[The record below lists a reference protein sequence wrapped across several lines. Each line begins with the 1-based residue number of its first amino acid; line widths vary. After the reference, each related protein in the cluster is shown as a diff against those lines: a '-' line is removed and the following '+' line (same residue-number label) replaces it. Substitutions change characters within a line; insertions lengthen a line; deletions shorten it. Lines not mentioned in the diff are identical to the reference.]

1 MSIRPPNSK
10 KNKQRIEKAIMKRD
24 TIIKILSLSLGLTI
38 GIVLIGKIFYE
49 LSYDRTYKDAERI
62 YLIMSGF
69 TRGEESYDF
78 GQVSGGVAPG
88 FKNEVPGVE
97 AATRTAWISFNDK
110 FKDEDGN
117 KITGSFKAV
126 DESFFDVFSQ
136 EIFEGN
142 PKEVLKDPSQVMVS
156 ETFAEKLGG
165 INEAVGKRIYNED
178 TPDDIKIVG
187 GVFKDFKR
195 NGSVSPEVVYSL
207 NVIDEWSRLN
217 WIGNDRYQGYVKLEN
232 GINPEDL
239 SDAIHEMQLTHQ
251 NLEELNKSGID
262 LWYTLQSLPSIHLNQ
277 PKIKS
282 GIVIL
287 SIIAFLIITV
297 SLMNYI
303 LVVVSGLVKRSRDI
317 GVRKCY
323 GAEKES
329 IYWMLFK
336 ESSWQ
341 IVVSLIL
348 TAVLIFAGKGLI
360 KEYTGY
366 EFMELLVPESIIAIS
381 VVIALVFIVS
391 VFVPSLVYQRVP
403 VSVALRGYS
412 ENSRKWKMGLLGVQL
427 VINVFIVC
435 FILIVALQYNR
446 VNNYKPGYDTHN
458 ILYFSYYTGDNSE
471 YGRIISELNKL
482 SSVET
487 SGVCLSLPCI
497 GASGNDTGLPGS
509 EPSDNFNIVDMYPS
523 SPEIFDIFNL
533 NFLEGGKPERE
544 GEIAVSKSYVDK
556 MNSYADWKDGA
567 VGKQIYLSGHKTR
580 YFTISGVYDDI
591 LIGNLLDSDKRP
603 SVWPYGSWQNEND
616 YFGYIVLK
624 ARDITPEILKEIKAA
639 TEKTVD
645 GKEVDVM
652 VYADRIRHSYEESRK
667 IRDVLIVGGIF
678 SLLIALMGLI
688 GFLNDESNRRTKELA
703 IRKINGASSKDII
716 GLFYSSI
723 LKISVASGIVAC
735 FGAFAVGRDWLQQF
749 EEKISLTPI
758 IFISGILIILVIV
771 SFVVLINCF
780 RIITANP
787 TKSLYT
793 E

>member
-1 MSIRPPNSK
+1 
-10 KNKQRIEKAIMKRD
+10 MKRD
-24 TIIKILSLSLGLTI
+24 IAIKILSLSLGLTI

-49 LSYDRTYKDAERI
+49 VSYDRTYKDSERI

-69 TRGEESYDF
+69 MRGEESYDF
-78 GQVSGGVAPG
+78 GQVSGGVALG

-117 KITGSFKAV
+117 KITGSFKAA
-126 DESFFDVFSQ
+126 DESFFDVFAQ
-136 EIFEGN
+136 EILTGN
-142 PKEVLKDPSQVMVS
+142 PKEVLIDPSQVMVS
-156 ETFAEKLGG
+156 ESFAEKLGG
-165 INEAVGKRIYNED
+165 INEAVGKTIYNED
-178 TPDDIKIVG
+178 TPNDKKIIG

-195 NGSVSPEVVYSL
+195 NGSVSPEVLYSL

-232 GINPEDL
+232 GVSPEDL
-239 SDAIHEMQLTHQ
+239 SDAIHEMQEIHQ

-282 GIVIL
+282 GIIIL

-303 LVVVSGLVKRSRDI
+303 LVVVSGLVKRSKDI

-323 GAEKES
+323 GAERGS
-329 IYWMLFK
+329 IYWMLLK

-341 IVVSLIL
+341 IFVALML
-348 TAVLIFAGKGLI
+348 TALLICSGRGII
-360 KEYTGY
+360 KEYTSYG
-366 EFMELLVPESIIAIS
+366 FMELLVPESIIAIS
-381 VVIALVFIVS
+381 VVVALVFIVS
-391 VFVPSLVYQRVP
+391 VFVPAIIYQRVP

-435 FILIVALQYNR
+435 FILIVGLQYRR
-446 VNNYKPGYDTHN
+446 VNNFNPGYDTDN
-458 ILYFSYYTGDNSE
+458 IVYFSYYAEDNSE
-471 YGRIISELNKL
+471 YGKIIDELKKL
-482 SSVET
+482 SIVEK
-487 SGVCLSLPCI
+487 SGICLSLPCI
-497 GASGNDTGLPGS
+497 GASGNDTGLPGTES
-509 EPSDNFNIVDMYPS
+509 NDHFNIVDMYPS
-523 SPEIFDIFNL
+523 SPEIFDIFRL
-533 NFLEGGKPERE
+533 KFLEGGKPERE
-544 GEIAVSKSYVDK
+544 GEIAVSKSYVEK
-556 MNSYADWKDGA
+556 MNSYADWNDGA
-567 VGKQIYLSGHKTR
+567 VGKQIYLSGHATP

-603 SVWPYGSWQNEND
+603 SVWPYGSWQNETN
-616 YFGYIVLK
+616 YFGNVVVKIS
-624 ARDITPEILKEIKAA
+624 DITPEILAEIKS
-639 TEKTVD
+639 TVEKTVV

-652 VYADRIRHSYEESRK
+652 VYSDRIRQSYDESRK
-667 IRDVLIVGGIF
+667 IRDVLIVGGVF

-716 GLFYSSI
+716 SLFYSSI
-723 LKISVASGIVAC
+723 LKISVASGVVAC

-749 EEKISLTPI
+749 EEKISLTPV
-758 IFISGILIILVIV
+758 IFISGILIILAIV
-771 SFVVLINCF
+771 SLVVLINCY
-780 RIITANP
+780 RIVTANP
-787 TKSLYT
+787 TSSLYN